1 MESGEFIDEST
12 NGRLDGFYLLGWGA
26 DYPHVTN
33 FLDFHF
39 SASNPQYG
47 DT

>member
-1 MESGEFIDEST
+1 MESGAFIEAST
-12 NGRLDGFYLLGWGA
+12 TGSLDGIYLLGWGA

-39 SASNPQYG
+39 AESQP
-47 DT
+47 TVR